1 MTEKTTT
8 GRLIAAVG
16 GIVLIV
22 SLFLDWYSISTDL
35 GTFGGQ
41 VSSGRSAFDALGIEP
56 IILFLCGVLAI
67 VPAALDIFDLEVEL
81 PFENSVA
88 TLAAGGIAV
97 VIIVLR
103 ILVKPGP
110 DIDVPGFDYGLS
122 FGIFLGLIGAGAV
135 AFGGFTQKGESDAAP
150 AAYAAPPVGAPPT
163 PPQGM
168 PPQQP
173 VAPPTPAAPPQAA
186 PPVAPPPPPAAPPQ
200 APPPPPQPPQAPP
213 PAG

>member
-1 MTEKTTT
+1 MTDKTTT

-41 VSSGRSAFDALGIEP
+41 VSSGGSAFDALGIEP

-110 DIDVPGFDYGLS
+110 DIDVPGIDYGLS

-135 AFGGFTQKGESDAAP
+135 AFGGFTQKGESDASP
-150 AAYAAPPVGAPPT
+150 AAYAAPPQGT
-163 PPQGM
+163 PAQGM
-168 PPQQP
+168 PPQQ
-173 VAPPTPAAPPQAA
+173 
-186 PPVAPPPPPAAPPQ
+186 PVAPPPPPAAPPQ